1 MANQESNK
9 LPSSSSRS
17 QLPVSHQTA
26 GRRTDA
32 VIDRLPTVSASQAL
46 QNLKSRGSSA
56 ISTGLKHLNQILSPH
71 GIGGAPVDRPGGGLI
86 RGQVTEVYGPPGVG
100 KTAFG

>member
-1 MANQESNK
+1 M
-9 LPSSSSRS
+9 
-17 QLPVSHQTA
+17 SHQTA
-26 GRRTDA
+26 GRRTDI

-56 ISTGLKHLNQILSPH
+56 ISTGLKHLNQILSLH
-71 GIGGAPVDRPGGGLI
+71 GIGGAPVDRLGGGLI
-86 RGQVTEVYGPPGVG
+86 CGQVTEVYGPPGVG